1 MKQSVM
7 KKMTVF
13 FIAISMLSVSFLGTA
28 SASAPIRNIMN
39 GNFETGDFT
48 FWTVTG
54 NAFSVVSDTNWGW
67 GGDFNQKGKYHV
79 WGYKS
84 AGDAGT
90 GTLQS
95 KGFTVWGGKYIDFLI
110 SGGNDLDNL
119 YVALVD
125 GTNGQILAKATGNND
140 ESYRRVIFDV
150 TPFQYKDV
158 YFKIVDNSTTPWGHI
173 NVDDIHT
180 TADTPFSDSYS
191 TLPNHDFE
199 DGNLNGWIV
208 NSGTA
213 FSAGDVT
220 SDSTYGDGQPFNQS
234 GTYHLRSYKVG
245 GDADTGVMQSYF
257 FRIGGQGKIDF
268 LISGGN
274 DINNEY
280 VALVRASDGKELFKA
295 TGSNSEQYTRVSWD
309 ASVYGGDYV
318 YVKIVDK
325 ATGDWGH
332 INLDD
337 LNVQA
342 VNYSIKNDITPPT
355 APTNLVI
362 TNRTST
368 SVTVSW
374 TASTDNIG
382 VTGYNFKNN
391 GSSTP
396 TYSTET
402 SRTFNGM
409 SPGGTYNISVSA
421 IDAAGNESADSNTVV
436 VQN

>member
-7 KKMTVF
+7 KKMIF
-13 FIAISMLSVSFLGTA
+13 FLAAIFVVSVSFHSTA
-28 SASAPIRNIMN
+28 SASAPPNTIAN

-48 FWTVTG
+48 GWAVNG
-54 NAFSVVSDTNWGW
+54 NAFSVVNDTNWG
-67 GGDFNQKGKYHV
+67 GGEDFNHKGTYHV
-79 WGYKS
+79 WGYKN

-95 KGFTVWGGKYIDFLI
+95 GSFTVWGGKYMDFLI
-110 SGGNDLDNL
+110 GGGNDLSNL

-125 GTNGQILAKATGNND
+125 ASNGQVLVKATGSNS
-140 ESYRRVIFDV
+140 ESYRRVIWDIS
-150 TPFQYKDV
+150 PYQYKQV
-158 YFKIVDNSTTPWGHI
+158 YFKIVDTSTGDWGHI

-199 DGNLNGWIV
+199 DGNLTGWIV

-220 SDSTYGDGQPFNQS
+220 SDSTYGDGPFNQN
-234 GTYHLRSYKVG
+234 GTYHLWSYKDG
-245 GDADTGVMQSYF
+245 GDGDTGVLQSYF
-257 FRIGGQGKIDF
+257 FKIGGQGQIDF

-274 DINNEY
+274 DIDNEY

-318 YVKIVDK
+318 YVKIVDN
-325 ATGDWGH
+325 ATGSWGH

-342 VNYSIKNDITPPT
+342 VNYSVKNDITPPT
-355 APTNLVI
+355 APANLVV
-362 TNRTST
+362 TDKTST

-382 VTGYNFKNN
+382 VTGYNFKIN

-396 TYSTET
+396 TGSTAT
-402 SRTFNGM
+402 SYTFTGLN
-409 SPGGTYNISVSA
+409 PGVTYYIKVSA
-421 IDAAGNESADSNTVV
+421 TDAAGNESANSETLV